1 MPRRRETGTSESR
14 SEQQRPRLSQT
25 APGTF
30 TGPCPAAVTAPC
42 RCSLARRDSSC
53 DLRRGPG
60 PALGGQSRART
71 PSHRRIV
78 LACRR
83 RVRTGTSVCADSALR
98 LVTRHITSL
107 RVTSRRTRNR
117 QRRTLACLRVG
128 TDAALAPVRLRLARA
143 LASARLPS
151 RWRAPAALPAG
162 TRRRLGVTYAGL
174 GPGSGSLKAA
184 TVRNPSHLSRIV
196 PARRRAGPE
205 PEWRRSDSETRH
217 IS

>member
-128 TDAALAPVRLRLARA
+128 TDAALAPGLDCAWHGHWPVPGCRHGGVPLQ
-143 LASARLPS
+143 PC
-151 RWRAPAALPAG
+151 PPGPAG
-162 TRRRLGVTYAGL
+162 
-174 GPGSGSLKAA
+174 
-184 TVRNPSHLSRIV
+184 
-196 PARRRAGPE
+196 
-205 PEWRRSDSETRH
+205 DSA
-217 IS
+217 